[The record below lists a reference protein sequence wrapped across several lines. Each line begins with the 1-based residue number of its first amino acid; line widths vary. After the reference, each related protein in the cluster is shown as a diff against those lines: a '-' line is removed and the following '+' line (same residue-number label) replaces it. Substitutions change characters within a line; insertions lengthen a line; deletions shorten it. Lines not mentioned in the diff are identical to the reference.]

1 MRYLGIDFGLKRTG
15 LALTDAAATLAFP
28 LKTLYKE
35 TNRQFWDELL
45 ETIRQER
52 IDALVVGIPYDLY
65 GEETETTVQAKNF
78 ILRLEKKSNLPVYT
92 VNETCS
98 SVEAKEQLKKAGV
111 SKDKIS
117 RYLDQQAAVV
127 ILESY
132 LKSRWLDATTK
143 RSFSY

>member
-15 LALTDAAATLAFP
+15 LAMTDAAGTLAFP

-45 ETIRQER
+45 DTINHEK
-52 IDALVVGIPYDLY
+52 IDALVVGMPFDLY
-65 GEETETTVQAKNF
+65 GQETEITVQAKNF
-78 ILRLEKKSNLPVYT
+78 IQRLQKKSLLPVYT

-98 SVEAKEQLKKAGV
+98 SIEAKEQLKQANV
-111 SKDKIS
+111 SKHKLNQ
-117 RYLDQQAAVV
+117 YLDQQAAVV

-132 LKSRWLDATTK
+132 LNSRSL
-143 RSFSY
+143 YEV